1 MELIARLGARTAQV
15 SIEREREGGRYRVTI
30 DGRQHA
36 VDARALGPFVR
47 SLLVDGAH
55 HEAAVFRAGEGK
67 WRVGLGGPAHEV
79 EVVDPLVALAREAHG
94 EAGATGRQVVTA
106 YMPGQIVSV
115 AVAAGDAVEPGSSLL
130 VLEAMK
136 MQNEIQADRAGTV
149 VKVHVAAGEAVEGG
163 DPLLE
168 IDAAR

>member
-1 MELIARLGARTAQV
+1 VELIARLKDRTVKVA
-15 SIEREREGGRYRVTI
+15 IEREREGGHYRVSI
-30 DGRQHA
+30 DGRDHA
-36 VDARALGPFVR
+36 VDAHALGPFVR

-55 HEAAVFRAGEGK
+55 HEAAVFRTGEGK
-67 WRVGLGGPAHEV
+67 WRVGLGGPAHLIEL
-79 EVVDPLVALAREAHG
+79 VDPLVHLAREAHG
-94 EAGATGRQVVTA
+94 EAGATGRQVVAA

-115 AVAAGDAVEPGSSLL
+115 AVAAGDAVQPGSPLL

-149 VKVHVAAGEAVEGG
+149 VKVHVAPGEAVEGG